1 MAESPLPP
9 ARSRLDR
16 AALERVLAR
25 ATDLQSRSGDPAD
38 GLTDDQILDLG
49 KEVGLSGPYLRQA
62 LAEERAGFGQPE
74 QPRGM
79 FGSSNVNAER
89 TVPGTPAE
97 VLAALDTWV
106 QREELLRIKR
116 RFPDRIIWE
125 PQRGLE
131 ATVRRAFNVGGRA
144 YALSRAT
151 DVSGTIVP
159 TDESHVLVRVEAA
172 LTGYRRGLV
181 RQTMAAGTLGA
192 LGTGVALAVH
202 VAAWFAA
209 APVVVMAGAGYFIAR
224 ELHANAVSRAQLTLE
239 QLLDRLERG
248 ERPQTPSLL
257 NLIAA
262 ATSGQPKR

>member
-1 MAESPLPP
+1 MADPPLPP
-9 ARSRLDR
+9 TRIPLDR

-25 ATDLQSRSGDPAD
+25 AADLQSRTGDPAE
-38 GLTDDQILDLG
+38 GLSDDQILDLG
-49 KEVGLSGPYLRQA
+49 KEVGLSGQFLRQA
-62 LAEERAGFGQPE
+62 MAEERAGLGRSDK
-74 QPRGM
+74 PRGI
-79 FGSSNVNAER
+79 FGSSNVSAER
-89 TVPGTPAE
+89 TVAGTPTD

-116 RFPDRIIWE
+116 RFPDRIVWE

-151 DVSGTIVP
+151 DVSGYVVAV
-159 TDESHVLVRVEAA
+159 DESHVLVRVEAE
-172 LTGYRRGLV
+172 LSGYRRGLV

-202 VAAWFAA
+202 VATAFAA
-209 APVVVMAGAGYFIAR
+209 APVVIMAGAGYLVAR
-224 ELHANAVSRAQLTLE
+224 ELHASAVSRAQLSLE

-257 NLIAA
+257 GLLGA
-262 ATSGQPKR
+262 ATGATQKR